1 MCWIVIC
8 EMFASLRAES
18 DEFHLHLPVFAYSP
32 RSVANDEE
40 VLSSC
45 TVVKQLRV
53 AGFEGK
59 LTCVRL

>member
-1 MCWIVIC
+1 
-8 EMFASLRAES
+8 MFAFLRAES
-18 DEFHLHLPVFAYSP
+18 DEFHLHLPVFAHSP